1 VSHPV
6 DINPMFQKDVAM
18 SYAVKLGLDRK
29 SVVLAVFLVLP
40 SLTPPH
46 TLAQVAGQKTFSSSK
61 QAVDVFIQA
70 VRDGDTSELLAILG
84 PGMEEVISSGDSV
97 ADKAGRDRFLAYYN
111 LKHSLASSASH
122 QVSLNVGKDSWPF
135 PIPLVESNGKWYWD
149 GAEGKEEILYRRIGN
164 NELAAI
170 ETCEGAVAAQ
180 HDYAATGHD
189 GHSAGMY
196 AQRLVSEP
204 GKQNGL
210 YWPVREGEAPSPAGP
225 LLARASSEGY
235 GGSGKP
241 SPYHG
246 YYYRLLKGQ
255 GTNAKGGGKSY
266 VVDGN
271 MIGGFA
277 LVAYPADYQSS
288 GVMTFLVDESGA
300 IYQKDLGDR
309 TADLAQRMTE
319 YNPDNT
325 WQLVK

>member
-1 VSHPV
+1 
-6 DINPMFQKDVAM
+6 M
-18 SYAVKLGLDRK
+18 SYAVKLGFDRK
-29 SVVLAVFLVLP
+29 SVALAVFLVLP

-46 TLAQVAGQKTFSSSK
+46 THAQVAGQKTFSSSK

-122 QVSLNVGKDSWPF
+122 QMSLNVGKDSWPF

-210 YWPVREGEAPSPAGP
+210 YWAVREGEDPSPAGP
-225 LLARASSEGY
+225 LLAQASAEGY

-246 YYYRLLKGQ
+246 YYYRLLKSQ
-255 GTNAKGGGKSY
+255 GTNAEGGAKTY
-266 VVDGN
+266 VVHGN
-271 MIGGFA
+271 MTGGFA

-288 GVMTFLVDESGA
+288 GVMTFLVNESGT

-309 TADLAQRMTE
+309 TAALAQGMTE

-325 WQLVK
+325 WQVVN